1 MQWWEKE
8 ASLVEPRLRNRAGD
22 RPVVFETGYGPSGL
36 PHLGTFAE
44 VARTCFVQ
52 RAFKAAHPEIVTRII
67 AFSDDMD
74 GLRSVPEN
82 LPHQEE
88 IAAHLGRPLSQM
100 PDPFGEAESFSA
112 HMIGKLKDFLQ
123 TYGFDCEFLSSS
135 ECYNSGRFD
144 EGLLLLLNH
153 EEQIRNIVLPT
164 LQPETRQTWSP
175 FLPICGECGR
185 YTTRVT
191 ATIPEEGALEYTCDQ
206 VFGGAEPCGHSAR
219 TPITGGRVKVG
230 WKIDWALRW
239 IVLGV
244 DYEMFGK
251 DLIESADISRKICK
265 AVGHRAPV
273 GSFYELFLDEEG
285 RKISKKIGNGI
296 ALGEW
301 LSHAPD
307 DSILQFLTKQPRK
320 ARRIGHVLVGRTT
333 DEFLNLLRKSEDNE
347 EMLKMLAEC
356 APATPRTHRWA
367 FKSDVDFSLL
377 VSLVGALGVTDP
389 ESVLTF
395 LKDNE
400 SLTIASDD
408 EDFIRELI
416 QFAMNYHRE
425 VIAVTAEPL
434 DPSTLEAPEL
444 AALEALRA
452 RLEAIPFDDPAELQN
467 LTYAI
472 GKEHA
477 LELRPWFGVLYS
489 VLTGNP
495 TGPRLGTLL
504 RMLGRQRAIER
515 IAAIPRA

>member
-8 ASLVEPRLRNRAGD
+8 ASLVEPRLRD
-22 RPVVFETGYGPSGL
+22 RPLDQVVLFETGYGPSGL

-52 RAFKAAHPEIVTRII
+52 RAFQLAHPELPTRVI

-82 LPHQEE
+82 LPNKEL
-88 IAAHLGRPLSQM
+88 IAEHLGRPLSRI

-112 HMIGKLKDFLQ
+112 HMIGKLKEFLQ
-123 TYGFDCEFLSSS
+123 KYGFDCEFMSSS
-135 ECYNSGRFD
+135 DCYSSGRFD
-144 EGLLLLLNH
+144 EGLLLLLKH
-153 EEQIRNIVLPT
+153 EERIRNIVLPT
-164 LQPETRQTWSP
+164 LQPETRETWSP

-191 ATIPEEGALEYTCDQ
+191 ATHPEEGELNYSCDQ
-206 VFGGAEPCGHSAR
+206 VFGGAEPCGHEAR
-219 TPITGGRVKVG
+219 VAVTGGQVKVG

-239 IVLGV
+239 IMLGI

-251 DLIESADISRKICK
+251 DLIESAAISRKICK
-265 AVGHRAPV
+265 AVGYHPPV

-285 RKISKKIGNGI
+285 HKISKKIGNGI

-307 DSILQFLTKQPRK
+307 DSILQFLTKPPRK
-320 ARRIGHVLVGRTT
+320 ARRIGHALVGRTT
-333 DEFLNLLRKSEDNE
+333 DEFLQLLRSPEDHSE
-347 EMLKMLAEC
+347 LLAMLAEC
-356 APATPRTHRWA
+356 APETPRSHRWA
-367 FKSDVDFSLL
+367 FESDVDFSLL
-377 VSLVGALGVTDP
+377 VSLVGALGVKDP
-389 ESVLTF
+389 DIVLEF

-400 SLTIASDD
+400 SLTIAPAD
-408 EDFIRELI
+408 EAFIRELI

-425 VIAVTAEPL
+425 VMAAGATPL
-434 DPSTLEAPEL
+434 DAGSLDATRLQ
-444 AALEALRA
+444 ALEDLRT
-452 RLEAIPFDDPAELQN
+452 RLGAIAFDDPAELQN
-467 LTYAI
+467 LTYEI
-472 GKEHA
+472 GKAHE

-504 RMLGRQRAIER
+504 RMLGQQRSIDR
-515 IAAIPRA
+515 ITRVLDS